1 MEQSLEKQHVVSTPD
16 ICGGKPRVAGTRI
29 RVADVVR
36 WHEREGRDPEEIVAA
51 YPQLTLSD
59 VHAALAYYFDHRD
72 EIKQAMAA
80 SEEFAA
86 QMKAKLGPGPLAGKL
101 SGQDGASAPLS
112 S

>member
-1 MEQSLEKQHVVSTPD
+1 MEQSLEKQHIVSTAD
-16 ICGGKPRVAGTRI
+16 TCGGKPRVAGTRI
-29 RVADVVR
+29 RVADIVR
-36 WHEREGRDPEEIVAA
+36 WHELEGRDPEEIVAD

-72 EIKQAMAA
+72 EIRQEMAA

-86 QMKAKLGPGPLAGKL
+86 ELKAKLGPGPLASKL